1 MRDIMQMNRAKMNYL
16 QILWDDTV
24 AKLTYQYASKNKKKE
39 FTQFI
44 AQLNSIKVKDR
55 DRLLTRYLSRC
66 KIANALAFFQWRCIV
81 LDEGEKRDRNRKI
94 FYQRIDFLTK
104 GLDGAIKRR
113 KQFDRA
119 ASSEETKHAQ
129 QQAVINQNKRASLF
143 ERKDLSTTPEL
154 IEMPKVQ
161 KVDQSLFSSMQIET
175 KHKIH
180 SFETIGWAD
189 PEEFKTGKASKWLK
203 NLTHNKY
210 MFDMESF

>member
-113 KQFDRA
+113 K
-119 ASSEETKHAQ
+119 
-129 QQAVINQNKRASLF
+129 
-143 ERKDLSTTPEL
+143 
-154 IEMPKVQ
+154 
-161 KVDQSLFSSMQIET
+161 
-175 KHKIH
+175 
-180 SFETIGWAD
+180 
-189 PEEFKTGKASKWLK
+189 
-203 NLTHNKY
+203 
-210 MFDMESF
+210 